1 MVALLLSVV
10 LIVLLCGATGHAL
23 TRLLGWAGNPI
34 DRLFLGL
41 AATNT
46 VFTGC
51 SLFLPITGTVALVT
65 GLLLLAGAFAVDPAL
80 PQRAWDQLRQ
90 RARAWRSHK
99 ALVAAC
105 MLLGGFAWCAAM
117 DKPTLYDAGL
127 YYLQALRWTAEHPAI
142 PGLANLHGRFGF
154 DPNIFTFVAATSLQ
168 PLFSRPVYA
177 IGLVLGL
184 AVLFSL
190 VRRIATAF
198 TEGRGWSALG
208 YMVLLY
214 SAGLFLFPRL
224 SSPAPDVAVFAL
236 VLHILLRCLE
246 VRADDRRTHGLLVV
260 LGVYAATVKLS
271 GAPVVLAPA
280 ALWLRATWGKGLRP
294 LWPLLAGCLVVAGP
308 WVARNVI
315 LTGWVAYP
323 VPFLDVFTIDWK
335 VPVEKVIAERDR
347 TTAWA
352 RRPGPDTLM
361 AMREP
366 LAVWG
371 ARWLRAQA
379 VLDIMLIALAFT
391 GTLAIMVLGA
401 LRRVPARVA
410 WVAVATLGGLLL
422 WGWGAPDPRFGLAFI
437 TLGAMLPLLLLP
449 RGGRVAAALSIAVV
463 VGLAYGMFVRQNYRV
478 LLALQGLRADP
489 LVPPPMPVRTPDGR
503 DVHFTSFLID
513 GTLPCAVPALG
524 DRCFDTA
531 LPCCPQPDTTIHLRG
546 TTLAEGFRSD
556 P

>member
-1 MVALLLSVV
+1 MVALLLSVL

-23 TRLLGWAGNPI
+23 TRLLGWAGSPL

-51 SLFLPITGTVALVT
+51 SLFLPLTGTVALVADV
-65 GLLLLAGAFAVDPAL
+65 LLLGGAFAVDPAL
-80 PQRAWDQLRQ
+80 PRRAWDRLRQ
-90 RARAWRSHK
+90 GMRTWRSHWV
-99 ALVAAC
+99 LVAAC
-105 MLLGGFAWCAAM
+105 MLLGGFAWCAAL

-154 DPNIFTFVAATSLQ
+154 DPNIFTFVTATSLQ
-168 PLFSRPVYA
+168 PLFGRPVYA
-177 IGLVLGL
+177 VGLVLGL

-190 VRRIATAF
+190 VHRLVTAF
-198 TEGRGWSALG
+198 TEGRGWHALG
-208 YMVLLY
+208 YAVLLY
-214 SAGLFLFPRL
+214 AAGLFLFPRL

-246 VRADDRRTHGLLVV
+246 AGDRRTPALLVV
-260 LGVYAATVKLS
+260 LGVYAATVKLA

-294 LWPLLAGCLVVAGP
+294 FWPLLAGCLVVAGP

-315 LTGWVAYP
+315 LTGWAAYP
-323 VPFLDVFTIDWK
+323 APFLDVFNVDWK
-335 VPVEKVIAERDR
+335 VPVEKVVAERDR

-352 RRPGPDTLM
+352 RRPGPGTLTSM
-361 AMREP
+361 SEP

-371 ARWLRAQA
+371 ARWLRMHAA
-379 VLDIMLIALAFT
+379 WDIVLVALAFA
-391 GTLAIMVLGA
+391 GTLAITALGA
-401 LRRVPARVA
+401 LRRVPARTG

-422 WGWGAPDPRFGLAFI
+422 WAWGAPDPRFGLAFI
-437 TLGAMLPLLLLP
+437 TLGAVLPLLLLP
-449 RGGRVAAALSIAVV
+449 RGGRVAAVLSIGVV
-463 VGLAYGMFVRQNYRV
+463 VLLAHGMFVRQNYRV
-478 LLALQGLRADP
+478 LLALRGLRADP
-489 LVPPPMPVRTPDGR
+489 LVPPPMPMRTPDGR
-503 DVHFTSFLID
+503 AVHFTTFLID
-513 GTLPCAVPALG
+513 GTLPCSVPALG